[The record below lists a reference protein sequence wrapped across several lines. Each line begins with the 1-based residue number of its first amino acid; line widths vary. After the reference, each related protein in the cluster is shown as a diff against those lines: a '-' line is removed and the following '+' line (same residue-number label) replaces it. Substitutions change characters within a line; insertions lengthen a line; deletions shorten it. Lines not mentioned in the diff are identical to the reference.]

1 MKKKPRA
8 AIAATLT
15 RATGRPM
22 RSPDEDLLL
31 LDFAA
36 AVAVDVGDLLVVV
49 PDVVWC
55 APDVVVADVDNV
67 AAAVEP
73 AVVAV
78 YSSPETPIIACA
90 TPDGMVTVASVAQLH
105 WPLTAQQYEP
115 PPQLVISPE
124 ISSSSARRQSGKPI

>member
-8 AIAATLT
+8 AMAAMLT

-36 AVAVDVGDLLVVV
+36 AVDVDGDLPVVV
-49 PDVVWC
+49 LDVVWF
-55 APDVVVADVDNV
+55 APDVVVADVDDV
-67 AAAVEP
+67 ATAVEL

-78 YSSPETPIIACA
+78 YGSPGTLMITCA

-115 PPQLVISPE
+115 WPQLIISPE
-124 ISSSSARRQSGKPI
+124 ISSSSTRRQSGKPI